1 MKQQILKYFK
11 KLSEKQKGVIRQGI
25 QAEKSLML
33 NFLKQLK
40 NKPEMKVS
48 RIQEYYKK
56 HYSRIRKGEELREKL
71 HKQEELE
78 NLLLELGN
86 I

>member
-1 MKQQILKYFK
+1 
-11 KLSEKQKGVIRQGI
+11 
-25 QAEKSLML
+25 ML

>member
-1 MKQQILKYFK
+1 
-11 KLSEKQKGVIRQGI
+11 
-25 QAEKSLML
+25 ML

-40 NKPEMKVS
+40 NKPEMKVT

-56 HYSRIRKGEELREKL
+56 HYTRIRKGKEQREEL
-71 HKQEELE
+71 HKQQELE
-78 NLLLELGN
+78 NLLLELEN